1 VKDSADR
8 TLRLG
13 DGRRLGYAERGDPG
27 GRPLLYFHGWP
38 GARVE
43 ARLADEPAKAA
54 GVRLVALDRPGMG
67 FSDFQR
73 GRTFVDWSADVVE
86 VADALQLDRFAVL
99 GISGGGPY
107 AAACAWKLSDRVTRA
122 GIVSGLA
129 PLNVPGVIAGMGR
142 RNRLTFQLVGRLAV
156 LRRTLMASMALS
168 VARRPDRVLE
178 RGVAAAADKSY
189 LGRPEVRKILVES
202 LSEAFRRGSA
212 GPAWEMGLYARS
224 WGFPLEEIQTP
235 VDLWHGEDDAN
246 APVAMGRYLAA
257 SIPGCRARFYSG
269 EGHLHFIDRLPEI
282 FEALCA

>member
-107 AAACAWKLSDRVTRA
+107 AAACAW
-122 GIVSGLA
+122 
-129 PLNVPGVIAGMGR
+129 
-142 RNRLTFQLVGRLAV
+142 
-156 LRRTLMASMALS
+156 
-168 VARRPDRVLE
+168 
-178 RGVAAAADKSY
+178 
-189 LGRPEVRKILVES
+189 
-202 LSEAFRRGSA
+202 
-212 GPAWEMGLYARS
+212 
-224 WGFPLEEIQTP
+224 
-235 VDLWHGEDDAN
+235 
-246 APVAMGRYLAA
+246 
-257 SIPGCRARFYSG
+257 
-269 EGHLHFIDRLPEI
+269 
-282 FEALCA
+282 